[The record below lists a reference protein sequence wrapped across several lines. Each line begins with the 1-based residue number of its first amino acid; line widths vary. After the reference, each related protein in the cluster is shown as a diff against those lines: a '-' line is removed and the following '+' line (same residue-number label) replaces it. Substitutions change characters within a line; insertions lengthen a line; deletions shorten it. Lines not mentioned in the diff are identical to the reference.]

1 MAHISSIQASIFT
14 QLAFNPNA
22 VATLSDGN
30 TQAKLVALFATA
42 PTQVANIRE
51 FPEFGAPANIVNV
64 PVYGKKTSVQVQGQS
79 DSPTLEFTLNYVP
92 AEHAAVQ
99 AMVGNGQLYA
109 FQISLTS
116 QEPANLLQIPTTG
129 IGTPV
134 GNVNTNNTVFNFLGK
149 FESFLVTPSLT
160 DSTQAKIT
168 LSMQT
173 EMFGPATYASV

>member
-1 MAHISSIQASIFT
+1 MAHISSIQSSIFT
-14 QLAFNPNA
+14 QLAFNST
-22 VATLSDGN
+22 VVETLSDGN

-42 PTQVANIRE
+42 PTQVENIRE
-51 FPEFGAPANIVNV
+51 YPEFGTPANIVNV

-92 AEHAAVQ
+92 AEHEALQ
-99 AMVGNGQLYA
+99 ALCGNGQLYP

-116 QEPANLLQIPTTG
+116 QEPANLMQVATTG

-134 GNVNTNNTVFNFLGK
+134 NGINTNNTVFNFLGK

>member
-1 MAHISSIQASIFT
+1 M
-14 QLAFNPNA
+14 
-22 VATLSDGN
+22 
-30 TQAKLVALFATA
+30 
-42 PTQVANIRE
+42 
-51 FPEFGAPANIVNV
+51 
-64 PVYGKKTSVQVQGQS
+64 QVQGQS

-92 AEHAAVQ
+92 AEHEDIQ
-99 AMVGNGQLYA
+99 KLVGNGQLYA

-116 QEPANLLQIPTTG
+116 QQPANLQQIAVTG
-129 IGTPV
+129 IGSPV
-134 GNVNTNNTVFNFLGK
+134 NSIATNNTVFNFLGK

>member
-14 QLAFNPNA
+14 QLAYNA
-22 VATLSDGN
+22 TPVATLSAAD
-30 TQAKLVALFATA
+30 TQAELVALFATA
-42 PTQVANIRE
+42 PSEVTNIRE
-51 FPEFGAPANIVNV
+51 FPEFGTPANIVNV
-64 PVYGKKTSVQVQGQS
+64 PVYGKKSSVQVQGQS

-92 AEHAAVQ
+92 AEHETIQ
-99 AMVGNGQLYA
+99 TLVGNGQLYA

-116 QEPANLLQIPTTG
+116 QEPANLQQIAATG
-129 IGTPV
+129 IGSPV
-134 GNVNTNNTVFNFLGK
+134 NSIATNNTVFNFLGK

-173 EMFGPATYASV
+173 EMFGPATYTSA

>member
-1 MAHISSIQASIFT
+1 MAHISSIQSSIFT
-14 QLAFNPNA
+14 QLAYNA
-22 VATLSDGN
+22 LPVASLSAADTL
-30 TQAKLVALFATA
+30 TELTALFANA
-42 PTQVANIRE
+42 PTQVKNIRE
-51 FPEFGAPANIVNV
+51 FPEFGTPANIVNV

-92 AEHAAVQ
+92 AEHEALQ
-99 AMVGNGQLYA
+99 ALCGNGQLYA

-116 QEPANLLQIPTTG
+116 QEPSNLKQVAATG
-129 IGTPV
+129 IGAPV
-134 GNVNTNNTVFNFLGK
+134 AAINTNNTVFNFLGK

-173 EMFGPATYASV
+173 EMFGPTTYASV